1 MIWIERKQ
9 DSWAEVEEH
18 GVLKLWG
25 TNG

>member
-1 MIWIERKQ
+1 MIWIERKRN
-9 DSWAEVEEH
+9 SWAEVEEH